1 MPPRQPTYA
10 ARGPGSIHRHLRL
23 VPEASQT
30 TQTTVPCPEPAAASR
45 APAGHPPHG
54 TIHKGK
60 QRVPGRLDWRASAG
74 SLSTGV
80 VFPARSQAGLAAP
93 LHLPLISSSPSRVQG
108 LPRRNL
114 SCTFLPRVQITCTPY
129 RRWPSLGVGREAEAQ
144 GAWGLR
150 PPRCCLALTRS
161 CPGQAPRA
169 TRAGGRADGEDRSK
183 IRPAVSPSRRLSAVR
198 RTSAHTA
205 EGPGGPGLASP

>member
-1 MPPRQPTYA
+1 MQEACQQVSSFQQGARQAWLPPSTYPLSA
-10 ARGPGSIHRHLRL
+10 H
-23 VPEASQT
+23 
-30 TQTTVPCPEPAAASR
+30 
-45 APAGHPPHG
+45 HPPG
-54 TIHKGK
+54 F
-60 QRVPGRLDWRASAG
+60 RASLG
-74 SLSTGV
+74 GIY
-80 VFPARSQAGLAAP
+80 P
-93 LHLPLISSSPSRVQG
+93 
-108 LPRRNL
+108 
-114 SCTFLPRVQITCTPY
+114 CTFLPRVQITCTPY